1 MRHNTLRFDFL
12 TGDCNWQ
19 VYGGKFLSEK
29 TFTQSDWPFKALI
42 DVCNLQESGMDNMP
56 MYQVSLSAIS
66 IEAAGDEELKRAM
79 ESEGCD
85 QFNMATADD
94 RIKYMALADY
104 GIFSTLWTGTG
115 NNIKKL
121 MQEAH
126 EQAATLCG
134 MFFGFAMDRVQNGLG
149 NTGWDFISGQ
159 IGYGHHY
166 EDIHPEVIS

>member
-1 MRHNTLRFDFL
+1 MRHNSLRFDFL

-19 VYGGKFLSEK
+19 VYGGKFISEK

-66 IEAAGDEELKRAM
+66 IDAAGPEELKHAM
-79 ESEGCD
+79 TSQSMPEL
-85 QFNMATADD
+85 FNENASDSL
-94 RIKYMALADY
+94 KYEALANY

-115 NNIKKL
+115 NNIKQL
-121 MQEAH
+121 MREAH
-126 EQAATLCG
+126 EQAAILCG

-166 EDIHPEVIS
+166 EDIHPEVDA